1 MADSQLAQ
9 IIAIYATGQIGA
21 YFATAA
27 TAVFMYEWM
36 LTFDREVDLFWRRK
50 VTVSSILFLVNRY
63 LPFVVILIFAPWQNP
78 PTTGKGYMS
87 PMHAARLFG
96 CELIVNLWLV
106 FSALRAYV
114 LSSKGWPV
122 ATLVFLLSLAPV
134 GVNYTYRT
142 SKELKALNQTTS
154 LSSVL
159 FRDGVL
165 YFTTLTILNIL
176 HLNFSL
182 LSILDNNVYTSG
194 NSSDISVLNEPVT
207 AILIS
212 RFLIDLQEANIQ
224 SMHQD
229 SLASVGTLNF
239 DRVVGSASFCLSVP
253 AEVPGISTQ
262 EHGSAA
268 QAVEAEPGVEP
279 EIIEVDRSLGEA

>member
-1 MADSQLAQ
+1 M
-9 IIAIYATGQIGA
+9 
-21 YFATAA
+21 
-27 TAVFMYEWM
+27 V
-36 LTFDREVDLFWRRK
+36 
-50 VTVSSILFLVNRY
+50 RY
-63 LPFVVILIFAPWQNP
+63 LLP
-78 PTTGKGYMS
+78 
-87 PMHAARLFG
+87 HA
-96 CELIVNLWLV
+96 
-106 FSALRAYV
+106 SRAY
-114 LSSKGWPV
+114 SHI
-122 ATLVFLLSLAPV
+122 FL
-134 GVNYTYRT
+134 
-142 SKELKALNQTTS
+142 
-154 LSSVL
+154 
-159 FRDGVL
+159 GVL
-165 YFTTLTILNIL
+165 YFTCVPEAYMSRGAPPLTFRQNPD
-176 HLNFSL
+176 HPEHPASEL
-182 LSILDNNVYTSG
+182 LPAISAFKAVARHDPCTHISQILDNNVYTSG

>member
-78 PTTGKGYMS
+78 PTTGKRC
-87 PMHAARLFG
+87 AAQYYIGDAL
-96 CELIVNLWLV
+96 EILQYVPWAV

-134 GVNYTYRT
+134 GVNYATMAYAT
-142 SKELKALNQTTS
+142 TVVDPLLGCEVILKLPDTVTREIFPIVS
-154 LSSVL
+154 RV
-159 FRDGVL
+159 
-165 YFTTLTILNIL
+165 
-176 HLNFSL
+176 SL
-182 LSILDNNVYTSG
+182 LL
-194 NSSDISVLNEPVT
+194 SDLLVL
-207 AILIS
+207 AITCYYVL
-212 RFLIDLQEANIQ
+212 
-224 SMHQD
+224 
-229 SLASVGTLNF
+229 
-239 DRVVGSASFCLSVP
+239 
-253 AEVPGISTQ
+253 
-262 EHGSAA
+262 
-268 QAVEAEPGVEP
+268 
-279 EIIEVDRSLGEA
+279 